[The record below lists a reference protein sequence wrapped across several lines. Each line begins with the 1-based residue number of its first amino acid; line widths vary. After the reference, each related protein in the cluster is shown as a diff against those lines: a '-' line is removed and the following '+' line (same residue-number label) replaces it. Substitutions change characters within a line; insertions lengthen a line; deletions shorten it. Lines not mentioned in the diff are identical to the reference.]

1 MKIRLL
7 IAGLLAVSGAWA
19 ETQVVA
25 LPGKSPLVDFRFVF
39 RTGAA
44 YDPPGKPGTAA
55 LAAAML
61 SKGGSRE
68 LTYKQ
73 IIDAMFPMASSVD
86 GQVDKE
92 MVTFSAETHVD
103 NLEAFYKLFRAM
115 LLQPGWRQE
124 DLDRLRDDAINF
136 LRVSLRG
143 NNDEELG
150 KELLYLQI
158 YQGHPYGHHNVG
170 TVSSLQKLTLED
182 LQQFYK
188 TQFTADNLIIGIAGD
203 YPAGFIDR
211 VKKDFAA
218 LPKTNR
224 PKLTL
229 PKPKPIEHNRVLMVD
244 KDTRSVAYSFGFP
257 IEVTR
262 GHPDFAA
269 LLVAQSYFGQHR
281 NSGGRLFGRMRQQR
295 GLNYGDYAYIEYF
308 PRGMFLFEPDPNLAR
323 RQQIFQ
329 VWIRPVEPPTSMFA
343 LRLAIFELNKL
354 VNEGVPADAFERTRN
369 YLGKNVNLLTKTKQ
383 AELGYMIDSLYYN
396 IQDYGMYLKNQ
407 LSKLTLED
415 VNKAVRKHLRA
426 DRLQIVVVAD
436 DVDAISKLLLSGA
449 PSPME
454 YNSPKPEEIME
465 EDKKVERYP
474 IAMKP
479 EWIKVVPVSSVFE

>member
-1 MKIRLL
+1 
-7 IAGLLAVSGAWA
+7 
-19 ETQVVA
+19 
-25 LPGKSPLVDFRFVF
+25 
-39 RTGAA
+39 
-44 YDPPGKPGTAA
+44 
-55 LAAAML
+55 
-61 SKGGSRE
+61 
-68 LTYKQ
+68 
-73 IIDAMFPMASSVD
+73 
-86 GQVDKE
+86 
-92 MVTFSAETHVD
+92 
-103 NLEAFYKLFRAM
+103 M

-158 YQGHPYGHHNVG
+158 YHPHPYGHHNVG

>member
-1 MKIRLL
+1 MKMRL
-7 IAGLLAVSGAWA
+7 ILLGVLAASNVWA
-19 ETQVVA
+19 QAQVVA
-25 LPGKSPLVDFRFVF
+25 LPSKSPLVNFRLVF

-44 YDPPGKPGTAA
+44 YDPAGKPGTAA
-55 LAAAML
+55 LTTAML
-61 SKGGSRE
+61 SRGGTRE

-115 LLQPGWRQE
+115 LLQPGWREE
-124 DLDRLRDDAINF
+124 DLARLRDDAINF

-143 NNDEELG
+143 TNDEELG

-170 TVSSLQKLTLED
+170 TASSIQKLTLED

-188 TQFTADNLIIGIAGD
+188 TQFTAGNLIIGIAGG
-203 YPAGFIDR
+203 YPDGFADR
-211 VKKDFAA
+211 MKKDFAA
-218 LPKTNR
+218 LPKGDR

-229 PKPKPIEHNRVLMVD
+229 PKPKPIAHNRVLMVD
-244 KDTRSVAYSFGFP
+244 KDTRSVAYSIGFP

-262 GHPDFAA
+262 AHPDFGA
-269 LLVAQSYFGQHR
+269 LLVAQSYLGQHR
-281 NSGGRLFGRMRQQR
+281 NSGGRLFERMRQQR

-329 VWIRPVEPPTSMFA
+329 VWIRPVEPPTAMFA
-343 LRLAIFELNKL
+343 LRLALFELNKL

-383 AELGYMIDSLYYN
+383 AELGYKIDSLYYG
-396 IQDYGMYLKNQ
+396 IPDYGTFLKNA
-407 LSKLTLED
+407 LLKLTVED
-415 VNKAVRKHLRA
+415 VNKAVKKHLRA
-426 DRLQIVVVAD
+426 DRLQIVIVAD
-436 DVDAISKLLLSGA
+436 DVDAISKQLLSGA

-454 YNSPKPEEIME
+454 YNSPKPDEILE

-474 IAMKP
+474 IPVKP

>member
-1 MKIRLL
+1 
-7 IAGLLAVSGAWA
+7 
-19 ETQVVA
+19 
-25 LPGKSPLVDFRFVF
+25 
-39 RTGAA
+39 
-44 YDPPGKPGTAA
+44 
-55 LAAAML
+55 
-61 SKGGSRE
+61 
-68 LTYKQ
+68 
-73 IIDAMFPMASSVD
+73 
-86 GQVDKE
+86 
-92 MVTFSAETHVD
+92 
-103 NLEAFYKLFRAM
+103 
-115 LLQPGWRQE
+115 
-124 DLDRLRDDAINF
+124 
-136 LRVSLRG
+136 
-143 NNDEELG
+143 
-150 KELLYLQI
+150 
-158 YQGHPYGHHNVG
+158 
-170 TVSSLQKLTLED
+170 
-182 LQQFYK
+182 
-188 TQFTADNLIIGIAGD
+188 
-203 YPAGFIDR
+203 
-211 VKKDFAA
+211 
-218 LPKTNR
+218 
-224 PKLTL
+224 
-229 PKPKPIEHNRVLMVD
+229 
-244 KDTRSVAYSFGFP
+244 
-257 IEVTR
+257 VTR